1 VTNWRRVPRH
11 HSVLAF
17 VLTALLAFPPLV
29 ASQPTDRPCAE
40 ATAPD
45 DGFQS
50 RGTGLT
56 TPELAAL
63 YGTADVGQGS
73 LIYDFDGL
81 DLHQVGCDLI
91 VTFPSQP
98 ATDEQRHEFAIA
110 ESLLPEDA
118 ELVGTF
124 ALGTPIRS
132 YEGNSFWRSPSL
144 ADRFAALGEPRG
156 ETILIVY
163 TYDLSSPGEPIERI
177 ELRTVVLA
185 E

>member
-1 VTNWRRVPRH
+1 MTNCHRPTLLR
-11 HSVLAF
+11 SVLAF
-17 VLTALLAFPPLV
+17 VLTAVLAFPPLV
-29 ASQPTDRPCAE
+29 AAQLTDRPCAGQP
-40 ATAPD
+40 APD
-45 DGFQS
+45 DGFRS
-50 RGTGLT
+50 RGIGLT

-63 YGTADVGQGS
+63 YGTAEVGQGS

-91 VTFPSQP
+91 VTFPSGD
-98 ATDEQRHEFAIA
+98 TGDEQRHEFAIA
-110 ESLLPEDA
+110 ESLLPDDA

-132 YEGNSFWRSPSL
+132 YAGNSLWRSPSL
-144 ADRFAALGEPRG
+144 AARFAALGEPRG

-163 TYDLSSPGEPIERI
+163 TYNATLPGEPIERV
-177 ELRTVVLA
+177 ELRTVALA